1 MLQVERERDL
11 TKCIQANCNDFK
23 HFSVC
28 VTTASYLLYFTG
40 PWVTFEIQL
49 PQDDFHLL
57 AWVLGERISQ
67 GELDE
72 ARRTYHLRGL
82 ESDEK
87 LLDGRKCANSIAT
100 AMDKFCCC
108 IYDIIK

>member
-1 MLQVERERDL
+1 MHNSIDTHFQYCKHVHMKSEHKSFTQVPTL
-11 TKCIQANCNDFK
+11 V
-23 HFSVC
+23 HVH
-28 VTTASYLLYFTG
+28 TG
-40 PWVTFEIQL
+40 PWLTFEIQL

-57 AWVLGERISQ
+57 AWVLGERIDC

-87 LLDGRKCANSIAT
+87 LLDGETCVWIEL
-100 AMDKFCCC
+100 
-108 IYDIIK
+108 